1 MFYCNDCA
9 KEKNYPISGFKSH
22 GKCEICKEV
31 HQCNDVPSKDLPI
44 SEKDK
49 CPHKKTVALNEE
61 GNAGIFCVDCGE
73 QLEKEC

>member
-22 GKCEICKEV
+22 GRCEICKEIR
-31 HQCNDVPSKDLPI
+31 QCNDVLSKNLP
-44 SEKDK
+44 KNK
-49 CPHKKTVALNEE
+49 CPHEKTTTINEE

-73 QLEKEC
+73 QISHEC